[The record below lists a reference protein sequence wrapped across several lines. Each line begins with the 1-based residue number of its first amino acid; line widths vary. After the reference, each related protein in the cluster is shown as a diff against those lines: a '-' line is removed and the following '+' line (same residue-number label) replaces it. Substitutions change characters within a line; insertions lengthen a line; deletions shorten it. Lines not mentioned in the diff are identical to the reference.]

1 MQTLLLLISLCTTC
15 KNGRQV
21 CNHVPKLPGNE
32 TNTSWPPTGA
42 SLVPRPH
49 GVGGEGPQATWG
61 GRGGAAQHGI
71 VYLLLYNETV
81 TRVKRTEVRILLAS
95 LQEIVGHGW

>member
-1 MQTLLLLISLCTTC
+1 MVVKFVTTFLNYLGMRLTHHGHLLVLASFPGHMGWE
-15 KNGRQV
+15 GR
-21 CNHVPKLPGNE
+21 G
-32 TNTSWPPTGA
+32 
-42 SLVPRPH
+42 PRPH

-61 GRGGAAQHGI
+61 GRGGATQHGT
-71 VYLLLYNETV
+71 VYLLLYNKTV